1 MNFVSIIYDILAIF
15 IVINCIKKGTKNGF
29 AKTAVQTI
37 GYICAII
44 AALVISRMC
53 AAIIYTTAIQPAVI
67 SNMESSIANA
77 VDAESVVNGL
87 TEAVESLP
95 AISHILFDFSG
106 AVESL
111 VASVGLNFAEIA
123 AAVEESVVRPVVE
136 PILETVIFAF
146 SLIILATVVSIIA
159 KGSKIVNEVPVLGGI
174 NSFFGG
180 VFGIAN
186 GVLELCI
193 GAFILELIIS
203 ASLFPEYFSEEI
215 VEKTFFFRLIYF
227 SVCGSI

>member
-15 IVINCIKKGTKNGF
+15 IVINCIKKGAKNGF

-77 VDAESVVNGL
+77 VDAESVVKGL

-215 VEKTFFFRLIYF
+215 IEKTFFFRLIYF